1 MDEEEH
7 EVYRGDIPVN
17 GDMEGDMD
25 PHNPDVNISS
35 ADADVYKVFTLFFFL
50 EV

>member
-1 MDEEEH
+1 MDEEQYE
-7 EVYRGDIPVN
+7 VN
-17 GDMEGDMD
+17 GDMGR
-25 PHNPDVNISS
+25 HNPDVNISS